1 MQFLQTARELYI
13 YTIKK
18 CVNIP
23 KRYTFYIS
31 VPTANIATDIHALLQ
46 QGNSYLFPKN
56 THEAQLRRDCFLS
69 ARAKC
74 IALIGQIEMINEITP
89 LDKKG
94 MLNWVEMINKELSLV
109 DGILKKDEERYKNLP
124 KL

>member
-31 VPTANIATDIHALLQ
+31 EQTVNMATDIHALLQ
-46 QGNSYLFPKN
+46 QGNSYPFPKN
-56 THEAQLRRDCFLS
+56 KHEAQLRRDCFLN
-69 ARAKC
+69 AKAKC
-74 IALIGQIEMINEITP
+74 MALIGQIEMINEITP

-94 MLNWVEMINKELSLV
+94 MFNWIGTINKELSLI
-109 DGILKKDEERYKNLP
+109 DGILRKDEERYKNLP
-124 KL
+124 AE